1 MDCSFEIGEEVA
13 GMSSTGK
20 RSNNEDTCSGE
31 KIKDGYLIAIA
42 DGIGG
47 HSAGEV
53 ASALA
58 IGQLFREFRAGYRTD
73 MTGKEIEHLFSEIFW
88 NAHRE
93 IENAATGDREGMGTT
108 LVAAFIK
115 GPMAVIANSGD
126 SRAYVIR
133 KGILFRTKDH
143 SVVQSLI
150 DNHQISPEEARSHP
164 MRAMLTHS
172 LGTNFQVD
180 TFSLSLQSRDL
191 VLLSSDGFHD
201 YVPEQDIASLAGDG
215 PLDDLVRRLVTGAVA
230 LSRDN
235 VTVVIYRRSPGQD

>member
-13 GMSSTGK
+13 GMSSTGR

-31 KIKDGYLIAIA
+31 KIEDGYLIAIA

-58 IGQLFREFRAGYRTD
+58 IAKLFREFRAGYRTE
-73 MTGKEIEHLFSEIFW
+73 MSGKEIEDLLSGIFW

-93 IENAATGDREGMGTT
+93 IEKEATGDREGMGTT
-108 LVAAFIK
+108 LVAAFIR
-115 GPMAVIANSGD
+115 GQVAFIANSGD

-180 TFSLSLQSRDL
+180 TFSLPLESGDL

-201 YVPEQDIASLAGDG
+201 YVPEQDIATLAWEGSLG
-215 PLDDLVRRLVTGAVA
+215 DLVRRLVTEAVP

-235 VTVVIYRRSPGQD
+235 VTVVIYRRSPGQG

>member
-1 MDCSFEIGEEVA
+1 MDCSFEIEGVVA
-13 GMSSTGK
+13 GMSCTGK

-31 KIKDGYLIAIA
+31 KIADGYLIAIA

-58 IGQLFREFRAGYRTD
+58 ITHLFREFRSGYRTD
-73 MTGKEIEHLFSEIFW
+73 MKGEEIEQFFSEIFRD
-88 NAHRE
+88 AHRE
-93 IENAATGDREGMGTT
+93 IEDAATGDREGMGTT
-108 LVAAFIK
+108 LVAAFIRENV
-115 GPMAVIANSGD
+115 AFIANSGD
-126 SRAYVIR
+126 SRAYILR

-150 DNHQISPEEARSHP
+150 DSNRISLEEARSHP
-164 MRAMLTHS
+164 FRAMLTHS
-172 LGTNFQVD
+172 LGSNFLVD
-180 TFSLSLQSRDL
+180 TFSLPLHTGDL

-201 YVPEQDIASLAGDG
+201 YVSEQDIAMLEWDG
-215 PLDDLVRRLVTGAVA
+215 PLNELVERLVIEAVE

-235 VTVVIYRRSPGQD
+235 VTVVVYRGSV

>member
-1 MDCSFEIGEEVA
+1 MDCSFEIEGVIA
-13 GMSSTGK
+13 GMSCTGK

-31 KIKDGYLIAIA
+31 KIADGYLIAIA

-58 IGQLFREFRAGYRTD
+58 ITELFREFRSGYRKELS
-73 MTGKEIEHLFSEIFW
+73 GEEIEQLFSAIFRD
-88 NAHRE
+88 AHRE
-93 IENAATGDREGMGTT
+93 IEDAATGEREGMGTT
-108 LVAAFIK
+108 LVAAFIRDK
-115 GPMAVIANSGD
+115 MAFIANSGD

-150 DNHQISPEEARSHP
+150 DSHRISPEEARSHP
-164 MRAMLTHS
+164 FRAMLTHS
-172 LGTNFQVD
+172 LGSNFLID
-180 TFSLSLQSRDL
+180 TFSLPLRSGDL

-201 YVPEQDIASLAGDG
+201 YVREQDIATLEWDG
-215 PLDDLVRRLVTGAVA
+215 PLNELARRLVTEAVEI
-230 LSRDN
+230 SRDN
-235 VTVVIYRRSPGQD
+235 VTVVVYRSSV